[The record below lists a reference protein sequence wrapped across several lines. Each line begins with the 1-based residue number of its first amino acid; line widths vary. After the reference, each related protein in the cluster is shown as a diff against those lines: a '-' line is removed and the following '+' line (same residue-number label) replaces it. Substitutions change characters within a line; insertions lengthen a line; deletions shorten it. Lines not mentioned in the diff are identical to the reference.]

1 MARSRVINIQRVSL
15 SIYVYV
21 SESDTYDTH
30 ATPFRGKKKKK
41 IRRRQVCARSAES
54 TAKRDSTAKS
64 VVGIRLSR
72 TSDCM
77 AVSSVSHIRENS
89 GGGSSIVDQRFLV
102 REIAA
107 KSRSLPNG
115 RRNVARRSFRSR
127 ALIRGEKSA
136 SLSLSRTIALTDGEK
151 TIEGKSRRR
160 NGERSGRKV
169 RKKKERK
176 GKKRRRK

>member
-41 IRRRQVCARSAES
+41 KDSSPASLCTIRGIHCETRFNGEIRRWNSSFENE
-54 TAKRDSTAKS
+54 
-64 VVGIRLSR
+64 RLHA
-72 TSDCM
+72 CM

-89 GGGSSIVDQRFLV
+89 DEGSSIVDQGFLV

-136 SLSLSRTIALTDGEK
+136 SLSLSRGQ
-151 TIEGKSRRR
+151 SP
-160 NGERSGRKV
+160 
-169 RKKKERK
+169 
-176 GKKRRRK
+176 

>member
-1 MARSRVINIQRVSL
+1 
-15 SIYVYV
+15 
-21 SESDTYDTH
+21 
-30 ATPFRGKKKKK
+30 
-41 IRRRQVCARSAES
+41 
-54 TAKRDSTAKS
+54 
-64 VVGIRLSR
+64 
-72 TSDCM
+72 M

-89 GGGSSIVDQRFLV
+89 DEGSSIVDQGFLV
-102 REIAA
+102 REIVA

-136 SLSLSRTIALTDGEK
+136 SLSLSLSRTIALTDGEK

-169 RKKKERK
+169 RKKKRK
-176 GKKRRRK
+176 GKERKEEESKGKKW

>member
-1 MARSRVINIQRVSL
+1 M
-15 SIYVYV
+15 
-21 SESDTYDTH
+21 
-30 ATPFRGKKKKK
+30 GKKKKK
-41 IRRRQVCARSAES
+41 DSSPAGLCTIRGIHCETRFNGEIRRWNSSFENE
-54 TAKRDSTAKS
+54 
-64 VVGIRLSR
+64 RLHA
-72 TSDCM
+72 CM

-89 GGGSSIVDQRFLV
+89 DEGSSIVDQGFLV

-176 GKKRRRK
+176 GKKRRSKGKKW